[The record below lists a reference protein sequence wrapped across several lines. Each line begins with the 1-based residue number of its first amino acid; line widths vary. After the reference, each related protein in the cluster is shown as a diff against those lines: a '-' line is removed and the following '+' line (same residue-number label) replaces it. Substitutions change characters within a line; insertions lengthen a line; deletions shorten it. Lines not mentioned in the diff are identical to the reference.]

1 MSIDGIG
8 GKGPGIGTIRQLRE
22 QMKPQDGQS
31 GTAEK
36 GSGFQQALN
45 EALQEINRLSG
56 NADAEV
62 ENLVSGRSQSPHGAM
77 IALEKADVAF
87 QLMNAVRTKIVRAY
101 EEVMRTQV

>member
-8 GKGPGIGTIRQLRE
+8 AKSTGIGSIRQLRE
-22 QMKPQDGQS
+22 QIKPQDGQS
-31 GTAEK
+31 ATTEK

-45 EALQEINRLSG
+45 EALSEINRLSG
-56 NADAEV
+56 NADSEV
-62 ENLVSGRSQSPHGAM
+62 QNLISGKSESPHGAM
-77 IALEKADVAF
+77 VALEKADVAF

>member
-8 GKGPGIGTIRQLRE
+8 GNGPGIGTIRQLGE
-22 QMKPQDGQS
+22 QIKLKDGQS
-31 GTAEK
+31 ATAEK
-36 GSGFQQALN
+36 GAGFQQALN
-45 EALQEINRLSG
+45 EALSEINRLSG
-56 NADAEV
+56 NADSEV
-62 ENLVSGRSQSPHGAM
+62 QNLISGKSESPHSAM